1 MTVKQLIEILQ
12 QIEDQNTTVMVRG
25 YERGVDDI
33 VIQNGIDNNTPAIQ
47 QVALNVNE
55 EWYYG
60 KHETV
65 EGTDIDLLSN
75 YTIVNAIIL

>member
-12 QIEDQNTTVMVRG
+12 QIEDQEVRVMVKG

-33 VIQNGIDNNTPAIQ
+33 ENIIPDIVHI
-47 QVALNVNE
+47 ALDVNE

-60 KHETV
+60 KHERVDDMYGSTNS
-65 EGTDIDLLSN
+65 D
-75 YTIVNAIIL
+75 YHIVKAIIL